1 MGFNDT
7 YERVKRS
14 LLIMRMNLI
23 ALAVIATISATAE
36 SSETPFVPLAET
48 YHQDIDIAEYWYSEK
63 LDGIRAYWTGRQFV
77 TRNGNTIHAP
87 EWFKK
92 DLPPFPLDG
101 ELWAG
106 RGNFNVVQ
114 QTVLDKTPNDA
125 SWRAIDFMVF
135 DIPEAAGD
143 YQKRYYNLQS
153 IVLQLDADHVKY
165 IEHRPIKSEKQ
176 LFKQL
181 DNIAHSK
188 GEGVMLRKVSSR
200 YQAGRG
206 SDLLKLKR
214 YEDAEGVVIGY
225 KPGTG
230 RLLGMMGAILIQ
242 TSEGKQ
248 FYIGSGFTDED
259 RKSPPK
265 LGATITYRFNG
276 YTHNGIPK
284 FARYLR
290 ERLKE

>member
-1 MGFNDT
+1 MSSNDIQ
-7 YERVKRS
+7 ERVTRS
-14 LLIMRMNLI
+14 LVIMRMNLI
-23 ALAVIATISATAE
+23 ALAVLATSSAIAE
-36 SSETPFVPLAET
+36 SFVTPFVPLAET

-106 RGNFNVVQ
+106 RGNFNIVQ

-125 SWRAIDFMVF
+125 SWRGIDFMVF

-206 SDLLKLKR
+206 SDLLKLKHH
-214 YEDAEGVVIGY
+214 EDAEGIVIGY

-230 RLLGMMGAILIQ
+230 RLLGMMGAMLIQ
-242 TSEGKQ
+242 TSDGKQ
-248 FYIGSGFTDED
+248 FYIGSGFTDEV

-265 LGATITYRFNG
+265 LGATITFRFNG